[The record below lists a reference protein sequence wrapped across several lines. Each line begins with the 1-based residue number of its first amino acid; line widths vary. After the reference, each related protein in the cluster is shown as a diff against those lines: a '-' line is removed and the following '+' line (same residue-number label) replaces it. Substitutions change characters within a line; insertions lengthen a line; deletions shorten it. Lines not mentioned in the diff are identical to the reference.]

1 MRVKY
6 NRVSTLQQNGRRFT
20 VDDDHY
26 DLILL
31 DRVSGSVPF
40 KDRPKGKELAQ
51 LIEDGKVTELVI
63 EEFSRLGRNTGDCIR
78 TLEWLDEKGI
88 NVTVRNL
95 GVQSRP
101 NGDKNPIWK
110 MMSAVLS
117 SMYELELENI
127 RERTMVGRQVY
138 IQNGGI
144 IGRPSGT
151 EESESDFIKKDKIQK
166 ALKSLKKGLTVR
178 ETAKV
183 VGLSTQTVM
192 KAKKVAVKHRI
203 I

>member
-63 EEFSRLGRNTGDCIR
+63 EEFSRLGRNTGDCIQ

-95 GVQSRP
+95 GIQSRP
-101 NGDKNPIWK
+101 NGEKNPIWK
-110 MMSAVLS
+110 MMSTVLS
-117 SMYELELENI
+117 SVYELELENI

-138 IQNGGI
+138 IQNGGV
-144 IGRPSGT
+144 IGRPTGT

-203 I
+203 L